1 MLNLI
6 NAIFDLIKVIFRN
19 IIDNTYKYSIK
30 FISIAFGFYIALC
43 VFTYVTNNISKTHLS
58 VANTLNKLFFVDY

>member
-6 NAIFDLIKVIFRN
+6 NAIFDLIKVILRN
-19 IIDNTYKYSIK
+19 IIDNTYRYSIK
-30 FISIAFGFYIALC
+30 FISIAFGFYITLC
-43 VFTYVTNNISKTHLS
+43 IFIYVVNNISKTHLS